1 MAKRRRIS
9 QIKIEN
15 DLYLHSSQKDR
26 LLRQIEL
33 AQIKKED
40 TYDLKQE
47 LIEVQTEIDAL
58 LDKLLH
64 ATSYIRAGTSLLFS
78 ICIKILI
85 R

>member
-15 DLYLHSSQKDR
+15 KLYLQSSQKDR

-33 AQIKKED
+33 ADIKKED

-58 LDKLLH
+58 LDKLLQ
-64 ATSYIRAGTSLLFS
+64 
-78 ICIKILI
+78 LI
-85 R
+85 

>member
-1 MAKRRRIS
+1 MTKRVITLK

-15 DLYLHSSQKDR
+15 ELYLQSSQKDR
-26 LLRQIEL
+26 LLRQIEV

-47 LIEVQTEIDAL
+47 LEEVHIEIDAL

-64 ATSYIRAGTSLLFS
+64 I
-78 ICIKILI
+78 I
-85 R
+85 

>member
-1 MAKRRRIS
+1 MARRGRILK

-15 DLYLHSSQKDR
+15 DLYLQSSQKDR

-58 LDKLLH
+58 LDKLLQV
-64 ATSYIRAGTSLLFS
+64 I
-78 ICIKILI
+78 
-85 R
+85 

>member
-1 MAKRRRIS
+1 MARRRRIS

-15 DLYLHSSQKDR
+15 DLYLQSSQKDR

-58 LDKLLH
+58 LDKLLQV
-64 ATSYIRAGTSLLFS
+64 I
-78 ICIKILI
+78 
-85 R
+85 

>member
-1 MAKRRRIS
+1 MARRRRIS

-15 DLYLHSSQKDR
+15 DLYLQSSQKDR

-64 ATSYIRAGTSLLFS
+64 I
-78 ICIKILI
+78 I
-85 R
+85 

>member
-1 MAKRRRIS
+1 MARRRIS

-15 DLYLHSSQKDR
+15 DLYLQSSQKDR

-40 TYDLKQE
+40 IYDLKQE
-47 LIEVQTEIDAL
+47 LEEVQTEIDAL

-64 ATSYIRAGTSLLFS
+64 I
-78 ICIKILI
+78 I
-85 R
+85 

>member
-15 DLYLHSSQKDR
+15 KLYLHSSQKDR

-33 AQIKKED
+33 AEYNKID

-47 LIEVQTEIDAL
+47 LEEVQTEIDAL
-58 LDKLLH
+58 LDKLLQ
-64 ATSYIRAGTSLLFS
+64 
-78 ICIKILI
+78 LI
-85 R
+85 

>member
-15 DLYLHSSQKDR
+15 KLYLQSSQKDR

-33 AQIKKED
+33 AKYKKED

-58 LDKLLH
+58 LDKLLQF
-64 ATSYIRAGTSLLFS
+64 I
-78 ICIKILI
+78 
-85 R
+85 

>member
-58 LDKLLH
+58 LDKLLQV
-64 ATSYIRAGTSLLFS
+64 I
-78 ICIKILI
+78 
-85 R
+85 

>member
-1 MAKRRRIS
+1 MSKRRRIS

-15 DLYLHSSQKDR
+15 DLYLQSSQKDR

-58 LDKLLH
+58 LDKLLQV
-64 ATSYIRAGTSLLFS
+64 I
-78 ICIKILI
+78 
-85 R
+85 

>member
-1 MAKRRRIS
+1 MARRGRILK

-15 DLYLHSSQKDR
+15 DLYLQSSQKDR

-40 TYDLKQE
+40 AYDLKQE

-58 LDKLLH
+58 LDKLLQV
-64 ATSYIRAGTSLLFS
+64 I
-78 ICIKILI
+78 
-85 R
+85 

>member
-1 MAKRRRIS
+1 MARRGRILK

-15 DLYLHSSQKDR
+15 DLYLQSSQKDR

-58 LDKLLH
+58 LDKLLQ
-64 ATSYIRAGTSLLFS
+64 
-78 ICIKILI
+78 LI
-85 R
+85 